1 MAFEI
6 SAKQKDLG
14 GFSVRRILPHASKRT
29 IGPFVFFD
37 HMGPAEFPAGQGIDV
52 RPHPHIGLAT
62 VTYLLEGSILHRDS
76 LGNVQEIHPGDVN
89 WMTAGRGI
97 VHSERESLEVRCR
110 PHRINGFQVWLAL
123 PPDDAEVEPAFFHV
137 GRNELPHVIDEGLV
151 MRLVAGTAF
160 GATSPVKTYS
170 PMFYLDVVAS
180 AGRRVDRP
188 DANMETAAYVQ
199 TGVVEIDGKTFGA
212 GSFVVF
218 GEKDMTLDVVENARL
233 MLLGGDAFDDL
244 PHLNW
249 NFVSFDRA
257 RIDEARR
264 MWRDGAFPTIPGDDR
279 EFIPLPGDE
288 TGN

>member
-1 MAFEI
+1 MAFQI
-6 SAKQKDLG
+6 NAKEKDLG

-29 IGPFVFFD
+29 VGPFVFFD

-76 LGNVQEIHPGDVN
+76 LGTVQEIHPGDVN

-123 PPDDAEVEPAFFHV
+123 PRDDAEVEPAFFHL
-137 GRNELPHVIDEGLV
+137 GRNELPHVIDDGIV
-151 MRLVAGTAF
+151 MRLVAGAAY
-160 GATSPVKTYS
+160 GAQSPVKTYS

-180 AGRRVDRP
+180 AGRQVERP
-188 DANMETAAYVQ
+188 DAGMETAAYVQ
-199 TGVVEIDGKTFGA
+199 TGAITLAGQSFGA

-218 GEKDMTLDVVENARL
+218 GEDDEALTVDEDARL
-233 MLLGGDAFDDL
+233 MLLGGEAFEET

-249 NFVSFDRA
+249 NFVSFDRG

-264 MWRDGAFPTIPGDDR
+264 MWREREFPLIPGDDR
-279 EFIPLPGDE
+279 EFIPLPDDAPGR
-288 TGN
+288 